1 METADK
7 FDVPD
12 TESCPVMVSLAIIA
26 FDMLD
31 VPVIVSFK
39 ITTFVTF
46 NIPVIV
52 SFTAV
57 TSESVVLPDTFSV
70 PPI

>member
-1 METADK
+1 
-7 FDVPD
+7 
-12 TESCPVMVSLAIIA
+12 
-26 FDMLD
+26 MLD
-31 VPVIVSFK
+31 VPVMVSFK
-39 ITTFVTF
+39 INTFVTF
-46 NIPVIV
+46 NNPVIV